1 MLSEVKREDRG
12 VEIRTMRRED
22 SAEVSRILQ
31 QSPEAASWTERS
43 LEESADSATGVA
55 LVSESLGEI
64 TGFVLGRHI
73 GDEAEILNL
82 AILPEKRRRGEG
94 RALLE
99 KALAEFQTRGVRRVF
114 LEVRES
120 NVKAIAFYKKHGFSE
135 TGRRKAYYREP
146 EEAALLMEKQLN
158 PCG

>member
-1 MLSEVKREDRG
+1 MLSGVKREDRG

-22 SAEVSRILQ
+22 SAAVSRILQ

-94 RALLE
+94 RALL
-99 KALAEFQTRGVRRVF
+99 
-114 LEVRES
+114 
-120 NVKAIAFYKKHGFSE
+120 
-135 TGRRKAYYREP
+135 
-146 EEAALLMEKQLN
+146 
-158 PCG
+158 

>member
-1 MLSEVKREDRG
+1 
-12 VEIRTMRRED
+12 MRRED

-31 QSPEAASWTERS
+31 QSPEAVSWAERS

-64 TGFVLGRHI
+64 TGFVLGRQI
-73 GDEAEILNL
+73 GNEAEILNL

-146 EEAALLMEKQLN
+146 EEAALLMEQQLN

>member
-1 MLSEVKREDRG
+1 
-12 VEIRTMRRED
+12 MRRED
-22 SAEVSRILQ
+22 SAAVNRILQ
-31 QSPEAASWTERS
+31 QSLEAASWTERS
-43 LEESADSATGVA
+43 LEESAASATGVA
-55 LVSESLGEI
+55 LVSESPGEI

-82 AILPEKRRRGEG
+82 ATLPEKRRRGEG

-146 EEAALLMEKQLN
+146 EEAALLMEQQLN

>member
-1 MLSEVKREDRG
+1 MLSKVKREDRG

-31 QSPEAASWTERS
+31 QSPEAVSWAERS

-64 TGFVLGRHI
+64 RGFVLGRQI
-73 GDEAEILNL
+73 GNEAEILNL

-146 EEAALLMEKQLN
+146 EEAALLMEQQLN

>member
-1 MLSEVKREDRG
+1 
-12 VEIRTMRRED
+12 MRRED

-31 QSPEAASWTERS
+31 QSPEAVSWAERS

-64 TGFVLGRHI
+64 RGFVLGRQI
-73 GDEAEILNL
+73 GNEAEILNL

-135 TGRRKAYYREP
+135 TGRRKAYYRDP

>member
-1 MLSEVKREDRG
+1 
-12 VEIRTMRRED
+12 MRRED

-31 QSPEAASWTERS
+31 QSPEAVSWAERS

-64 TGFVLGRHI
+64 RGFVLGRQI
-73 GDEAEILNL
+73 GNEAEILNL

-146 EEAALLMEKQLN
+146 EEAALLMEQQLN

>member
-1 MLSEVKREDRG
+1 MLSKVKREDRG

-31 QSPEAASWTERS
+31 QSPEAVSWAERS

-64 TGFVLGRHI
+64 TGFVLGRQI
-73 GDEAEILNL
+73 GNEAEILNL

-135 TGRRKAYYREP
+135 TGRRKAYYRDP

>member
-1 MLSEVKREDRG
+1 
-12 VEIRTMRRED
+12 MRRED

-31 QSPEAASWTERS
+31 QSPEAVSWAERS

-82 AILPEKRRRGEG
+82 ATLPEKRRRGEG

-135 TGRRKAYYREP
+135 AGRRKAYYREP